1 MARIAVDGFLSPF
14 NLGNPTETTILE
26 LAKKIISIN
35 IALFIDLFIA
45 TEIKERSRY

>member
-26 LAKKIISIN
+26 LAKKIIFIREGKYSIIYRPFYSN
-35 IALFIDLFIA
+35 
-45 TEIKERSRY
+45 